1 MRLQVANM
9 CRVTTI
15 ASAVL
20 LSQTTASAGF
30 DDPTLGY
37 TFNHYSDVSGV
48 TVYGHYVTTT
58 ARVSNVGVSL
68 QWVHDRVIFP
78 AIDAP
83 PGSQEAVDA
92 ITTASRPISA
102 NANPYEDYVKSRNS
116 IEAMANYHGYHFGY
130 YVSVE
135 SDYFAQMLTM
145 GYNRG
150 FMDDNL
156 NISTAASYSWDN
168 IEPLEDDDT
177 QTVPDFRRTWHA
189 NVIGTQVLTRSTSMR
204 AGAEIN
210 HVTGLQ
216 HDPYRNVYVAGTNV
230 PEHHPNDRMRRD
242 LFVGLNQYIN
252 NRSSLNFDYRYYNDD
267 WGVDSHALGLKL
279 NQYVTNDLVFRYR
292 YRYYT
297 QASAMFYRDDY
308 NQPGG
313 IDGYMTGDYR
323 LGEFG
328 AHLFGGR
335 VHWHTGRLLKRI
347 GVSAP
352 AQLMFSYERYFNSN
366 NFSANIVET
375 GLLIAF

>member
-1 MRLQVANM
+1 M
-9 CRVTTI
+9 CRVAAI
-15 ASAVL
+15 ASSTVVL
-20 LSQTTASAGF
+20 SHAAARAGL
-30 DDPTLGY
+30 DDPTVGY
-37 TFNHYSDVSGV
+37 TFSHYEDVNGV
-48 TVYGHYVTTT
+48 TVHGHYLTTT
-58 ARVSNVGVSL
+58 ARMNSVALSL
-68 QWVHDRVIFP
+68 QWVHDRVVFP

-102 NANPYEDYVKSRNS
+102 NANPYEDYVKTRNS
-116 IEAMANYHGYHFGY
+116 IEAIANYRGFSGGY

-135 SDYFAQMLTM
+135 SDYFAQMLTF

-150 FMDDNL
+150 FMGDNL
-156 NISTAASYSWDN
+156 TLSSGASYSWDS
-168 IEPLEDDDT
+168 IEPLEDNDT
-177 QTVPDFRRTWHA
+177 QTVPDFRRTVHA
-189 NVIGTQVLTRSTSMR
+189 NVVATQVLSRATSLR
-204 AGAEIN
+204 AGVEVN

-230 PEHHPNDRMRRD
+230 PENHPSDRMRRD
-242 LFVGLNQYIN
+242 LFLALNQYIH
-252 NRSSLNFDYRYYNDD
+252 NRSSLNLDYRFYNDD
-267 WGVDSHALGLKL
+267 WGVDSHAFGVKL
-279 NQYVTNDLVFRYR
+279 NQYVTDDLVFRYR

-297 QASAMFYRDDY
+297 QAGAIFYREDY
-308 NQPGG
+308 TQSGG
-313 IDGYMTGDYR
+313 VNGYMTGDYR
-323 LGEFG
+323 LGDFG

-335 VHWHTGRLLKRI
+335 IQWHTGRMLRRI